1 MRVIAVHA
9 FAFDVQEFNNV
20 SSILW
25 NEGNVTIIGT
35 KVGTADTAQY
45 TLSNSIYYIRIIQN

>member
-25 NEGNVTIIGT
+25 NENSVTIIGV
-35 KVGTADTAQY
+35 KVGTAESAQY